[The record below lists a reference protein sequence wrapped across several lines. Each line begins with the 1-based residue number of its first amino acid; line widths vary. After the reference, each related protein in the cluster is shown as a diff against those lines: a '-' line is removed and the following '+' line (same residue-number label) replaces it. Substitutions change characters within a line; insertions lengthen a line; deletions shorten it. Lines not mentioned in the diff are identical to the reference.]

1 MLKLLPILFGA
12 LFMAMMTGSDK
23 KRGPMDRHQPMA
35 NRIAFFLLVVCLAMP
50 VALREKYNDTVTY
63 LRNFVYGNTFSEL
76 MASGSLHILK
86 NPAFRIYSAVV
97 RSFTDNYTIFFLFP
111 AFFVQYSYMRFIY
124 RHCPDFVVG
133 VFLFFCL
140 GTYTFAIAAMKQTIA
155 TAVALYA
162 VDDLIERRHRGFYVK
177 VFIAFLFHTYALVF
191 LLLPLFT
198 DKPWTFRTLLLL
210 AGIYF
215 FMANFDSVI
224 ESFLEIA
231 NESGKGVSGSEII
244 GTASI
249 NPIRVAV
256 YAVAPLFALVFRR
269 YLFYGPDDREHNI
282 LVNMSIISVS
292 IMSLG
297 LISAANMFARLAQYL
312 EFGLICSLPWMIRK
326 PFEKMSGR
334 LIMFIALACFTAFFV
349 YSQAFWI
356 PFDNI
361 YQKRTL
367 MDFFQSLVDAYLY
380 G

>member
-1 MLKLLPILFGA
+1 
-12 LFMAMMTGSDK
+12 MAMMTGSDK

-198 DKPWTFRTLLLL
+198 AKPWTFRTLVLL
-210 AGIYF
+210 GFIYF
-215 FMANFDSVI
+215 FMVNFDSVI

-231 NESGKGVSGSEII
+231 NESGKSVSGSEII

-249 NPIRVAV
+249 NPLRVAV
-256 YAVAPLFALVFRR
+256 YAVGPLFALVFRR
-269 YLFYGPDDREHNI
+269 YLFSGPEDREHNI

-297 LISAANMFARLAQYL
+297 LISAANMFARMAQYF
-312 EFGLICSLPWMIRK
+312 EFGLICALPWMIRK

-334 LIMFIALACFTAFFV
+334 LVMLIALACFTGYFV
-349 YSQAFWI
+349 YAQAVWM
-356 PFDNI
+356 PFDEN
-361 YQKRTL
+361 YSAL
-367 MDFFQSLVDAYLY
+367 SLLEFFRGVFEDIIA